1 MKAVVPKKCSS
12 EKRTENFQENV
23 HRSVQFLKF
32 YLVETSRQGWFP
44 EIYEMLKNS
53 YSKEYSRAASFK
65 IPYKSS
71 LFFNKNVGCSSNTLT
86 GIGPAN

>member
-32 YLVETSRQGWFP
+32 YLVETSHQGWFP
-44 EIYEMLKNS
+44 EIYEMLKTAILKNTPEQLLLRFPT
-53 YSKEYSRAASFK
+53 KA
-65 IPYKSS
+65 PLSS
-71 LFFNKNVGCSSNTLT
+71 IKMWAVAP
-86 GIGPAN
+86 IH